1 MDWEPVYIHDT
12 DETVMIGGY
21 ECTACGYITMHTYD
35 YCPHCGRE
43 WCPEPKEGATIRLV
57 K

>member
-1 MDWEPVYIHDT
+1 MDWEPVYTPDSM
-12 DETVMIGGY
+12 ETVTISGY
-21 ECTACGYITMHTYD
+21 ECTACGYITMYTYD

-43 WCPEPKEGATIRLV
+43 WCPEPKEND